1 MNTTAI
7 TTEKTN
13 SASLRW
19 ARVISNVFHPWVVL
33 VPVLALDAYR
43 TTGNAL
49 DCIKWTLVAFLP
61 ALVAP
66 LIYAKIRA
74 TVLSRNGSRQKI
86 SRSLVRNDTKRL
98 LIMACLFGIPSALI
112 LYLLNGPTNMLI
124 IILAVTAVMLAISLV
139 NIIYRA
145 SFHLAMVTGMLTA
158 LWFLLGS
165 VAFISFL
172 LLPIL
177 GFSRYRLGEHTPLQI
192 ISGLCI
198 GLIISSTV
206 YYTFGLG

>member
-1 MNTTAI
+1 
-7 TTEKTN
+7 
-13 SASLRW
+13 
-19 ARVISNVFHPWVVL
+19 
-33 VPVLALDAYR
+33 
-43 TTGNAL
+43 
-49 DCIKWTLVAFLP
+49 
-61 ALVAP
+61 
-66 LIYAKIRA
+66 
-74 TVLSRNGSRQKI
+74 
-86 SRSLVRNDTKRL
+86 
-98 LIMACLFGIPSALI
+98 
-112 LYLLNGPTNMLI
+112 
-124 IILAVTAVMLAISLV
+124 
-139 NIIYRA
+139 
-145 SFHLAMVTGMLTA
+145 LAMVTGMLTA